1 VYYIRFSL
9 SLLDIIDIVHNTLW
23 VTLTQIL
30 NNVALK
36 NILYRMYTNPS
47 KQEFDILY
55 EVLVET
61 NDAIRAWLKAE
72 PKEK

>member
-1 VYYIRFSL
+1 
-9 SLLDIIDIVHNTLW
+9 
-23 VTLTQIL
+23 
-30 NNVALK
+30 
-36 NILYRMYTNPS
+36 MYTNPS

>member
-36 NILYRMYTNPS
+36 NILYRMCTNPS